1 MIKKNPPQSFFKTCG
16 LTPRLIL
23 RIAYDTGFCKR
34 ASGKIDVPDLLRY
47 FCEESIKGT
56 VSHNDLAAKIQAET
70 GVSVSRQA
78 CWERINDTAC
88 VDFFKAILEKVMLS
102 KIDSH
107 EGHLLKHGNIFQ
119 RILIQDS
126 TIIQLPVRL
135 FEVFSGIK
143 NGHAASCNARIQGIY
158 DLCSGKFIQFSIDP
172 YSKNDLSVAADIP
185 VKPGDL
191 ILRDRGYFLLEAI
204 AAFKKEGTDTISRY
218 KHNTTFYDL
227 QTKEKINLLAL
238 LQRLGTVDTLVLAG
252 ANKDIRLRLLAAP
265 VPEEVANL
273 RRMKAKKEMHS
284 TPSEELLQLMGWSI
298 FITTIENPIIT
309 FKYVLALYG
318 LRWRIENIF
327 KTWKSNFSFT
337 KLHNVSVRQLHV
349 LLTARLM
356 MISIFYHKA
365 YGPLS
370 LEILSLSNKQLSLMK
385 FMRYIWQNLA
395 LLTKLLNPHLWN
407 TPLLLALSRYCTYEK
422 RKRPHFMTN
431 VDDIISELSR
441 IYPLA

>member
-1 MIKKNPPQSFFKTCG
+1 MHKKTSPKSLFNACG
-16 LTPRLIL
+16 LTPQSIL

-34 ASGKIDVPDLLRY
+34 ASGKMKAPDLLQY

-70 GVSVSRQA
+70 DVSVSRQA
-78 CWERINDTAC
+78 CWERINNTAC

-107 EGHLLKHGNIFQ
+107 EGYLLKHCDIFQ

-135 FEVFSGIK
+135 FEIFSGIK

-158 DLCSGKFIQFSIDP
+158 DLCSGTFVKFSIDP

-227 QTKEKINLLAL
+227 QTKEKIDLLDL
-238 LQRLGTVDTLVLAG
+238 LQRLNSVDTIVLAG
-252 ANKDIRLRLLAAP
+252 VNKDIRLRLLAAP
-265 VPEEVANL
+265 VPQEIANL

-298 FITTIENPIIT
+298 FITTIENPVIT
-309 FKYVLALYG
+309 FKQILALYG

-327 KTWKSNFSFT
+327 KTWKSNFGFT
-337 KLHNVSVRQLHV
+337 KLHNVSERQLRV
-349 LLTARLM
+349 LLTARLT
-356 MISIFYHKA
+356 MISVIFQKA

-370 LEILSLSNKQLSLMK
+370 LQILRLSNKQLSLMK
-385 FMRYIWQNLA
+385 FMRYISQNFA
-395 LLTKLLNPHLWN
+395 LLTRLLNAHLWN
-407 TPLLLALSRYCTYEK
+407 TQLLLALARYCTYEK
-422 RKRPHFMTN
+422 RKRLHFMTN